1 MFYIATAIIA
11 GVLGFK
17 GGFFYGF
24 RVGRDDQV
32 VLEKILREERRAD
45 LECL

>member
-1 MFYIATAIIA
+1 MLYIATAIFA
-11 GVLGFK
+11 GVVGWQA
-17 GGFFYGF
+17 GFFYGF

-32 VLEKILREERRAD
+32 VLERILKEERRAD